1 MYDPRKVLELLS
13 GSAGGYT
20 LPQPFYSDP
29 DIFDFDLSEVFGRSW
44 LMIGF
49 ESELP
54 EAGSYLA
61 VKIGQSPVLL
71 VRGRDAVI
79 RGFHNTCRHRGSQLC
94 EEGHGRSAKLICPY
108 HKWTYELDG
117 RLIGAA
123 RMPTDF
129 KIGDYG
135 LVPVQVQLAAGCIYV
150 ALTSGAPDFTPFRTA
165 LEARLGVYRLAD
177 AKVAFQSTMME
188 KANWKLVMENARECY
203 HCAASH
209 PELKLAYPVSY
220 GAAVGKDRL
229 DYNQRLA
236 DRVERLGLSTAEAF
250 GSWWHVER
258 YPLNPGMESIS
269 MDGKPVVGRRLIG
282 VDEKEIGGLWWAIQ
296 PHSFCHALSDYAFMF
311 SVIPVGPLETRV
323 ESKWVVHKDAVEGVD
338 YTIESLTETWTKTNL
353 QDRELAER
361 NQRGVN
367 GVGYLPGPYSLDE
380 DFVVRF
386 GDWYRAMVVSAAELR
401 DPRAVKRAHPGP
413 MR

>member
-1 MYDPRKVLELLS
+1 MYEARKVLELLS
-13 GSAGGYT
+13 GSDAGYT

-29 DIFDFDLSEVFGRSW
+29 DLFAFDMSEVFARSW

-54 EAGSYLA
+54 EAGSYMA
-61 VKIGQSPVLL
+61 VSIGQNSVLL
-71 VRGRDAVI
+71 VRGRDGVI

-94 EEGHGRSAKLICPY
+94 GRSAKLICPY
-108 HKWTYELDG
+108 HKWTYDLDG

-123 RMPTDF
+123 RMPADF
-129 KIGDYG
+129 TPADHG
-135 LVPVQVQLAAGCIYV
+135 LLPVRVELAAGCIYV
-150 ALTSGAPDFTPFRTA
+150 ALTGGAPDFAPFRAA
-165 LEARLGVYRLAD
+165 LVSRLGVYRLTD

-203 HCAASH
+203 HCATSH
-209 PELKLAYPVSY
+209 PELKLAYPISY

-229 DYNQRLA
+229 DYNERLA
-236 DRVERLGLSTAEAF
+236 ERVERLGLSTAEAS

-269 MDGKPVVGRRLIG
+269 TDGRPVVSRRLIEI
-282 VDEKEIGGLWWAIQ
+282 DEKEIGGLWWAIQ

-311 SVIPVGPLETRV
+311 SVIPVGPQETRV
-323 ESKWVVHKDAVEGVD
+323 ESKWLVHKDAVEGVD
-338 YTIESLTETWTKTNL
+338 YTIESLTDTWTKTNL

-367 GVGYLPGPYSLDE
+367 GIGYVPGPYSLDE
-380 DFVVRF
+380 DFVVWF
-386 GDWYRAMVVSAAELR
+386 AAWYRSMVLSAAE
-401 DPRAVKRAHPGP
+401 V
-413 MR
+413 

>member
-1 MYDPRKVLELLS
+1 MYDPGKVLELLS
-13 GSAGGYT
+13 GSPAGYT
-20 LPQPFYSDP
+20 LPQAFYTDP
-29 DIFDFDLSEVFGRSW
+29 EVFDFDLSEVYGRSW

-61 VKIGQSPVLL
+61 VTIGRSSVLL

-94 EEGHGRSAKLICPY
+94 EEGHGRGAKLICPY
-108 HKWTYELDG
+108 HKWTYDLDG

-123 RMPTDF
+123 RMPADF
-129 KIGDYG
+129 KSADYG
-135 LVPVQVQLAAGCIYV
+135 LLPVRVELAAGCIYV
-150 ALTSGAPDFTPFRTA
+150 ALTSGVPDFTPFRAA
-165 LEARLGVYRLAD
+165 LESRLSVYRLSD

-209 PELKLAYPVSY
+209 PELKLAYPTSY

-229 DYNQRLA
+229 DYNRRLA
-236 DRVERLGLSTAEAF
+236 EKVERLGLSTAEAF

-269 MDGKPVVGRRLIG
+269 MDGKPVVSRRLIG
-282 VDEKEIGGLWWAIQ
+282 VEEKEIGGLWWAIQ

-311 SVIPVGPLETRV
+311 SVIPVGPQETRV

-338 YTIESLTETWTKTNL
+338 YTIESLTQTWTKTNL

-367 GVGYLPGPYSLDE
+367 GMGYVPGPYSLDE

-386 GDWYRAMVVSAAELR
+386 GDWYRAMVASAAEAR
-401 DPRAVKRAHPGP
+401 APRAVKRAGP
-413 MR
+413 

>member
-13 GSAGGYT
+13 GSDSGYT

-29 DIFDFDLSEVFGRSW
+29 DIFDFDLAEVYGRSW
-44 LMIGF
+44 LMLGF

-61 VKIGQSPVLL
+61 VTIGQSSVLV

-79 RGFHNTCRHRGSQLC
+79 RGFHNTCRHRGSQIC
-94 EEGHGRSAKLICPY
+94 EEGHGRAAKLICPY
-108 HKWTYELDG
+108 HKWTYDLDG

-123 RMPTDF
+123 RMPADF
-129 KIGDYG
+129 KSADYG
-135 LVPVQVQLAAGCIYV
+135 LKPIRVELVAGCIYA
-150 ALTSGAPDFTPFRTA
+150 ALTAGVPDFTPFRAA
-165 LEARLGVYRLAD
+165 LESRLGVYRLSES
-177 AKVAFQSTMME
+177 KVAFQSTMME

-203 HCAASH
+203 HCATSH

-236 DRVERLGLSTAEAF
+236 QRVERLGLSTAEAY
-250 GSWWHVER
+250 GNWWHVER

-269 MDGKPVVGRRLIG
+269 VAGKPVVSRRLIG
-282 VDEKEIGGLWWAIQ
+282 LDEKEIGGLWWAMQ

-311 SVIPVGPLETRV
+311 SAIPVGPQETRV
-323 ESKWVVHKDAVEGVD
+323 ESKWVVHKDAVEGID
-338 YTIESLTETWTKTNL
+338 YTIESLTETWTKTNW

-367 GVGYLPGPYSLDE
+367 GIGYVPGPYSLDE
-380 DFVVRF
+380 DFVIRF
-386 GDWYRAMVVSAAELR
+386 GDWYRAMVASAAEAQ
-401 DPRAVKRAHPGP
+401 DPRAAKRA
-413 MR
+413 